1 MLGIY
6 IHIPFCRQ
14 KCYYCD
20 FYKTL
25 ELNLTGAFIK
35 ALNNEIRLR
44 SNYLIDNEI
53 KTIYFG
59 GGTPSVLDNRQIIEI
74 VKFLKKNFT
83 VSENAE
89 ITLEANPDD
98 LDTKYLNG
106 LRNAGI
112 NRLSIGV
119 QSLQERHLRHMNRR
133 HNVKQAVDSV
143 ANAAAAGFTNISIDL
158 IYGLPGL
165 TRQQWKSDLNQV
177 FKWPAVHL
185 SAYHITYHKG
195 TVFHDRLINGNL
207 RELSEDESLNQ
218 FEILM
223 EETDKAGFEHY
234 EISNF
239 AKNGMYSVHNKS
251 YWTGKEYLGLGPSA
265 HSYNGKSRRWNI
277 GNLEKYIKSVE
288 NNKPFSGSEQL
299 GLNDKYNEYILT
311 NLRTKWGVS
320 ADIIE
325 KEYGKN
331 NLKYFVGAAEKYIS
345 LKKMEKLDDIY
356 LLSREGL
363 FTSDDII
370 AGLMI
375 I

>member
-1 MLGIY
+1 MSGIY

-25 ELNLTGAFIK
+25 KLNLTGAFIK
-35 ALNNEIRLR
+35 ALKKEIRLR
-44 SNYLIDNEI
+44 SNYLSDNEI

-59 GGTPSVLDNRQIIEI
+59 GGTPSVLNHKQIIEI
-74 VKFLKKNFT
+74 VKFIKKNFT
-83 VSENAE
+83 VFENAE

-98 LDTKYLNG
+98 LDFQYLNDI
-106 LRNAGI
+106 RNAGI

-119 QSLQERHLRHMNRR
+119 QSLQERHLRQMNRR

-143 ANAAAAGFTNISIDL
+143 INAAAAGFTNISIDL

-165 TRQQWKSDLNQV
+165 TRQQWKSDLSQIL
-177 FKWPAVHL
+177 KWPVVHL

-195 TVFHDRLINGNL
+195 TVFYDWLKNDKIG
-207 RELSEDESLNQ
+207 ELSEEESFNQ
-218 FEILM
+218 FEILT
-223 EETDKAGFEHY
+223 EETGKAGFEQY

-239 AKNGMYSVHNKS
+239 AKNSMYSVHNTS
-251 YWTGKEYLGLGPSA
+251 YWTGKEYLGMGPSA

-277 GNLEKYIKSVE
+277 SNLERYIKAVE
-288 NNKPFSGSEQL
+288 NNKPFYEYEQL

-331 NLKYFVGAAEKYIS
+331 NLKYFMGAAEKFIS
-345 LKKMEKLDDIY
+345 LKKMERLNDIY
-356 LLSREGL
+356 LLSREGF

>member
-1 MLGIY
+1 MAGIY

-14 KCYYCD
+14 KCFYCD
-20 FYKTL
+20 FYKSIKI
-25 ELNLTGAFIK
+25 NLTGAFIN
-35 ALNNEIRLR
+35 ALKKEIMLR
-44 SNYLIDNEI
+44 RNYLGNEVI
-53 KTIYFG
+53 KTVYLG
-59 GGTPSVLDNRQIIEI
+59 GGTPSVLNIEQIITI
-74 VKFLKKNFT
+74 IAFINKNFI

-98 LDTKYLNG
+98 LDINYLND
-106 LRNAGI
+106 LRNAGV

-119 QSLQERHLRHMNRR
+119 QSLHDSHLKQMNRR

-143 ANAAAAGFTNISIDL
+143 INAGAAGFTNISVDL
-158 IYGLPGL
+158 IYGFPGL
-165 TRQQWKSDLNQV
+165 TRQQWKSNLNQV
-177 FKWPAVHL
+177 FLLPVVHL

-195 TVFHDRLINGNL
+195 TVFYDWLKNDKI
-207 RELSEDESLNQ
+207 RELSEEESFNQ

-223 EETDKAGFEHY
+223 EETGKAGFEHY

-239 AKNGMYSVHNKS
+239 AKNSMYSVHNTS
-251 YWTGKEYLGLGPSA
+251 YWTGKEYLGLGASA

-277 GNLEKYIKSVE
+277 SNLERYIKAVE
-288 NNKPFSGSEQL
+288 NNKPFSISEHL

-320 ADIIE
+320 AFIIE

-331 NLKYFVGAAEKYIS
+331 NLKYFMGAAEKFIS
-345 LKKMEKLDDIY
+345 LKKMERLNNIY
-356 LLSREGL
+356 LLSRQGL